1 MEKRNFWKGAGVGL
15 LLSILVIVVTSG
27 FVNRYDY
34 IDKKLQVIE
43 NALGEH
49 YIGDLDR
56 EKLEQGIYKGFVSA
70 VGDPYTSYFSPK
82 EFKSF
87 MEKSSGVYAGIGV
100 QMTIDSDENAI
111 VTVEVFKGSPAEKAG
126 MLPQDRIIKAAGK
139 RLTDKDFDLAPT
151 LIKGEPGTKVM
162 VTVFRPSENKT
173 YDLEITRENVV
184 YPTVD
189 YKMLQNDI
197 GYISVKEFEELTYKQ
212 FKASLTELESKH
224 AKGLIIDLRN
234 NPGGLLHITV
244 KMVDELIPK
253 GVIVST
259 KDNKGKIITENADD
273 KYTDIPIV
281 VLVNSQSASA
291 AEVLAGALKDHQ
303 RAKLV
308 GTTTFGKGIV
318 QSIMPLTDGSALKV
332 TTAQY
337 FTPSGVCI
345 QGKGIE
351 PDVKAELAP
360 ELMIKGKLSEEE
372 DTQLQKA
379 KEVLLQQIK

>member
-49 YIGDLDR
+49 YIGDLDQ

-351 PDVKAELAP
+351 PDVKVELAP